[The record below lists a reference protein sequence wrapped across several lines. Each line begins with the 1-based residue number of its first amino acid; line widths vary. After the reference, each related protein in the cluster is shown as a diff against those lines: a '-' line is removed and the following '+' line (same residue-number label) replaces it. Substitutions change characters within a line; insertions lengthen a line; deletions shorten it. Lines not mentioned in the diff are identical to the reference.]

1 MSLASLLILFLNGL
15 TNGMLLFLISV
26 GLSLIFGVMNIL
38 NFAHG
43 SFYML
48 GVYLTFFV
56 VVQLQLPFI
65 ISLIIAPILVAIIG
79 GVIEIV
85 LLRKIYHKD
94 TSFQLLLTFTLVL
107 IINDLV
113 RLFWG
118 SAPLT
123 VDVPKFLNNS
133 ITLWEGTYPT
143 YNLFIITIS
152 PIIGLLLWLLLT
164 QTRFGKIIRA
174 ASQDPTMTGLLGIN
188 VPQLFT
194 FVFMIGVWLSG
205 IAGVLASPLRT
216 VNPAIAE
223 QVIIDSFMV
232 VVIGGLDS
240 LIGSLITALIIG
252 QMNAFG
258 ILIFPQAQIAFPF
271 ILMALVLLFR
281 PQGLLGTKYS
291 Q

>member
-56 VVQLQLPFI
+56 VVQLQFPFI
-65 ISLIIAPILVAIIG
+65 ISLMIAPILVAIIG
-79 GVIEIV
+79 GVLEIL

-94 TSFQLLLTFTLVL
+94 TSFQLLLTFALVL

-133 ITLWEGTYPT
+133 ITMFEGNYPT

-240 LIGSLITALIIG
+240 LVGSLITALIIG

-281 PQGLLGTKYS
+281 PQGLFTKKL
-291 Q
+291 

>member
-281 PQGLLGTKYS
+281 PQGLFTKKS
-291 Q
+291 

>member
-56 VVQLQLPFI
+56 VVQLQFPFI
-65 ISLIIAPILVAIIG
+65 ISLIIAPIIVAIIG

-281 PQGLLGTKYS
+281 PQGLFTKKS
-291 Q
+291 

>member
-1 MSLASLLILFLNGL
+1 M
-15 TNGMLLFLISV
+15 
-26 GLSLIFGVMNIL
+26 
-38 NFAHG
+38 
-43 SFYML
+43 
-48 GVYLTFFV
+48 
-56 VVQLQLPFI
+56 
-65 ISLIIAPILVAIIG
+65 
-79 GVIEIV
+79 
-85 LLRKIYHKD
+85 
-94 TSFQLLLTFTLVL
+94 
-107 IINDLV
+107 
-113 RLFWG
+113 
-118 SAPLT
+118 
-123 VDVPKFLNNS
+123 
-133 ITLWEGTYPT
+133 
-143 YNLFIITIS
+143 
-152 PIIGLLLWLLLT
+152 LT

-281 PQGLLGTKYS
+281 PQGLFTKKS
-291 Q
+291 

>member
-56 VVQLQLPFI
+56 VVQLQFHFI
-65 ISLIIAPILVAIIG
+65 ISLIIAPIIVAIIG

-281 PQGLLGTKYS
+281 PQGLFTKKS
-291 Q
+291 